1 MLQFEIISVEGTPP
15 RAAPLRADP
24 GSTGPRAHPKASL
37 PPTHAPGTLSV
48 LSYFTRCA
56 SPGPEMGREDRDRA
70 SDEEPEVEDV
80 EADGLLPPLKHVH
93 DYRRVE
99 HELCAARREDAK
111 RLRDLPAGLCNSGNT
126 CFAASALQCLYHTR
140 LLTAHFADEPHPHD
154 SCETPGFCVTCE
166 YQKHVLKA
174 LDAEPRG
181 SFSIGKLTN
190 AIGSIAKHFVRGR
203 QEDSHE
209 YIRGLLDGIHV
220 QALKE
225 FAGEKAEKELD
236 ARTQETTIVHHIFGG
251 YTCGQVECIQCG
263 HVSRNYQSM
272 IDIPVEVTAKSSSG
286 IEASLKS
293 NFLDTEILDGSNKYK
308 CARCRAYVRA
318 EKGGKIHVSP
328 NVLVVPLKRYTM
340 GRFSKITKF
349 VEFPATLD
357 LTPYMS
363 RDAPYE
369 GKSPPTYTLY
379 GVVVHLDWGGSAH
392 SGHYVSYVRLLDGR
406 WCKCDDGRV
415 ETCDESAVLK
425 QKAYLLFY
433 ERDAVRPSCAPTR
446 TRSQQLRVERL
457 VAEREARDRRVRA
470 RREAAKS
477 SGSAS
482 RLSSGTSGTS
492 GVTHSG
498 KVTHAPARDSDDDD
512 ASSDGG
518 DESDGSIA
526 RNNRS
531 TYQGAKGRGLGP
543 TSRHSEGADSD
554 EERIRRDRRRMF
566 PSGTGSPTRP
576 AASNGANDE
585 RREGNGAVDRLAA
598 SLRASTLLGGPDD
611 KFRTTSSSSSSYNS
625 YNSSYNSSSLVHPT
639 SVTRLAPV
647 ERDPRVNID
656 DRRDGYGRGSIVVEV
671 ELPGVASAKEV
682 DAEFTDPSPVRSVLH
697 VRVPGKYKADIRLP
711 AKIDGDKAL
720 GASFS
725 SRKQR
730 ITFTLPVS

>member
-1 MLQFEIISVEGTPP
+1 M
-15 RAAPLRADP
+15 
-24 GSTGPRAHPKASL
+24 
-37 PPTHAPGTLSV
+37 

-318 EKGGKIHVSP
+318 EKGAKIHVSP

-415 ETCDESAVLK
+415 EECDESAVLK

-482 RLSSGTSGTS
+482 RLSSGVGSS

-543 TSRHSEGADSD
+543 TDV
-554 EERIRRDRRRMF
+554 
-566 PSGTGSPTRP
+566 
-576 AASNGANDE
+576 ASF
-585 RREGNGAVDRLAA
+585 
-598 SLRASTLLGGPDD
+598 GG
-611 KFRTTSSSSSSYNS
+611 
-625 YNSSYNSSSLVHPT
+625 
-639 SVTRLAPV
+639 
-647 ERDPRVNID
+647 
-656 DRRDGYGRGSIVVEV
+656 DGFGRG
-671 ELPGVASAKEV
+671 AHSAGSTE
-682 DAEFTDPSPVRSVLH
+682 D
-697 VRVPGKYKADIRLP
+697 VP
-711 AKIDGDKAL
+711 
-720 GASFS
+720 
-725 SRKQR
+725 QR
-730 ITFTLPVS
+730 YR

>member
-1 MLQFEIISVEGTPP
+1 M
-15 RAAPLRADP
+15 
-24 GSTGPRAHPKASL
+24 
-37 PPTHAPGTLSV
+37 

-56 SPGPEMGREDRDRA
+56 SPGPEMDREDRNRV

-80 EADGLLPPLKHVH
+80 EADGLLPPVKHVH
-93 DYRRVE
+93 DYGRVE

-154 SCETPGFCVTCE
+154 SCKNPGFCVTCE

-415 ETCDESAVLK
+415 EETE
-425 QKAYLLFY
+425 
-433 ERDAVRPSCAPTR
+433 
-446 TRSQQLRVERL
+446 
-457 VAEREARDRRVRA
+457 EAT
-470 RREAAKS
+470 K
-477 SGSAS
+477 S
-482 RLSSGTSGTS
+482 RLSSRF
-492 GVTHSG
+492 G
-498 KVTHAPARDSDDDD
+498 KVNAPARDSDDD

-518 DESDGSIA
+518 NDEPNAIA
-526 RNNRS
+526 RARA
-531 TYQGAKGRGLGP
+531 TYLAARGIGP
-543 TSRHSEGADSD
+543 TSREETDSD
-554 EERIRRDRRRMF
+554 DERARRDRRRMF
-566 PSGTGSPTRP
+566 PSGTGSATGSPTRP
-576 AASNGANDE
+576 AASNGAYE
-585 RREGNGAVDRLAA
+585 RGEGGGAVDRLAA
-598 SLRASTLLGGPDD
+598 SVRASTLLGSDD
-611 KFRTTSSSSSSYNS
+611 TAGGRHPRLSS
-625 YNSSYNSSSLVHPT
+625 SSSLVHPT
-639 SVTRLAPV
+639 SAQLSSVSNNGV
-647 ERDPRVNID
+647 ERDPRVSID

-671 ELPGVASAKEV
+671 ELPGVASAREV
-682 DAEFTDPSPVRSVLH
+682 DAEFTDPTPTRSVLH
-697 VRVPGKYKADIRLP
+697 VRVPGKYAADIRLP

>member
-1 MLQFEIISVEGTPP
+1 M
-15 RAAPLRADP
+15 
-24 GSTGPRAHPKASL
+24 
-37 PPTHAPGTLSV
+37 

-56 SPGPEMGREDRDRA
+56 SPGPEMDREDRNRV

-80 EADGLLPPLKHVH
+80 EADGLLPPVKHVH
-93 DYRRVE
+93 DYGRVE

-154 SCETPGFCVTCE
+154 SCKNPGFCVTCE

-174 LDAEPRG
+174 LDSEPRG

-328 NVLVVPLKRYTM
+328 NVLVIPLKRYTM

-415 ETCDESAVLK
+415 EETDEATVLK

-433 ERDAVRPSCAPTR
+433 ERDAVRGCAPSR

-470 RREAAKS
+470 RREEATKS
-477 SGSAS
+477 TRAREEATKS
-482 RLSSGTSGTS
+482 RLSSR
-492 GVTHSG
+492 SG
-498 KVTHAPARDSDDDD
+498 KVNAPARDSDDD

-518 DESDGSIA
+518 NDEPNAIA
-526 RNNRS
+526 RARA
-531 TYQGAKGRGLGP
+531 TYLAARGIGP
-543 TSRHSEGADSD
+543 TSREETDSD
-554 EERIRRDRRRMF
+554 DERARRDRRRMF
-566 PSGTGSPTRP
+566 PSGTGSATGSPTRP
-576 AASNGANDE
+576 VASNGAYE
-585 RREGNGAVDRLAA
+585 RRGEGSGAVDRLAA
-598 SLRASTLLGGPDD
+598 SVRASTLLGSDD
-611 KFRTTSSSSSSYNS
+611 GGRHPRLSSSTTT
-625 YNSSYNSSSLVHPT
+625 SSSLVHPT
-639 SVTRLAPV
+639 SAQLSSVSNNGV
-647 ERDPRVNID
+647 ERDPRVSID

-671 ELPGVASAKEV
+671 ELPGVASAREV
-682 DAEFTDPSPVRSVLH
+682 DAEFTDPTPTRSVLH
-697 VRVPGKYKADIRLP
+697 VRVPGKYAADIRLP

>member
-1 MLQFEIISVEGTPP
+1 M
-15 RAAPLRADP
+15 D
-24 GSTGPRAHPKASL
+24 
-37 PPTHAPGTLSV
+37 
-48 LSYFTRCA
+48 
-56 SPGPEMGREDRDRA
+56 REDRNRV
-70 SDEEPEVEDV
+70 SDEEPEVEEV
-80 EADGLLPPLKHVH
+80 EADGLLPPVKHVH
-93 DYRRVE
+93 DYGRVE

-154 SCETPGFCVTCE
+154 SCKNPGFCVTCE

-174 LDAEPRG
+174 LDSEPRG

-328 NVLVVPLKRYTM
+328 NVLVIPLKRYTM

-415 ETCDESAVLK
+415 EETDEATVLK

-433 ERDAVRPSCAPTR
+433 ERDAVRGCAPSR

-470 RREAAKS
+470 RREEATKS
-477 SGSAS
+477 TRAREEATKS
-482 RLSSGTSGTS
+482 RLSSR
-492 GVTHSG
+492 SG
-498 KVTHAPARDSDDDD
+498 KVNAPARDSDDD

-518 DESDGSIA
+518 NDEPNAIA
-526 RNNRS
+526 RARA
-531 TYQGAKGRGLGP
+531 TYLAARGIGP
-543 TSRHSEGADSD
+543 TSREETDSD
-554 EERIRRDRRRMF
+554 DERARRDRRRMF
-566 PSGTGSPTRP
+566 PSGTGSATGSPTRP
-576 AASNGANDE
+576 VASNGAYA
-585 RREGNGAVDRLAA
+585 G
-598 SLRASTLLGGPDD
+598 
-611 KFRTTSSSSSSYNS
+611 
-625 YNSSYNSSSLVHPT
+625 
-639 SVTRLAPV
+639 
-647 ERDPRVNID
+647 
-656 DRRDGYGRGSIVVEV
+656 
-671 ELPGVASAKEV
+671 
-682 DAEFTDPSPVRSVLH
+682 
-697 VRVPGKYKADIRLP
+697 
-711 AKIDGDKAL
+711 
-720 GASFS
+720 
-725 SRKQR
+725 
-730 ITFTLPVS
+730 

>member
-1 MLQFEIISVEGTPP
+1 M
-15 RAAPLRADP
+15 
-24 GSTGPRAHPKASL
+24 
-37 PPTHAPGTLSV
+37 

-56 SPGPEMGREDRDRA
+56 SPGPEMDREDRNRV

-80 EADGLLPPLKHVH
+80 EADGLLPPVKHVH
-93 DYRRVE
+93 DYGRVE

-140 LLTAHFADEPHPHD
+140 LLTAHFADEPHPHE
-154 SCETPGFCVTCE
+154 SCKNPGFCVTCE

-174 LDAEPRG
+174 LDSEPRG

-328 NVLVVPLKRYTM
+328 NVLVIPLKRYTM

-415 ETCDESAVLK
+415 EETDEATVLK

-433 ERDAVRPSCAPTR
+433 ERDAVRGCAPSR

-470 RREAAKS
+470 RREEATKS
-477 SGSAS
+477 
-482 RLSSGTSGTS
+482 T
-492 GVTHSG
+492 
-498 KVTHAPARDSDDDD
+498 KVPILITVDS
-512 ASSDGG
+512 
-518 DESDGSIA
+518 
-526 RNNRS
+526 
-531 TYQGAKGRGLGP
+531 Q
-543 TSRHSEGADSD
+543 
-554 EERIRRDRRRMF
+554 
-566 PSGTGSPTRP
+566 
-576 AASNGANDE
+576 
-585 RREGNGAVDRLAA
+585 
-598 SLRASTLLGGPDD
+598 
-611 KFRTTSSSSSSYNS
+611 
-625 YNSSYNSSSLVHPT
+625 
-639 SVTRLAPV
+639 
-647 ERDPRVNID
+647 
-656 DRRDGYGRGSIVVEV
+656 
-671 ELPGVASAKEV
+671 
-682 DAEFTDPSPVRSVLH
+682 
-697 VRVPGKYKADIRLP
+697 
-711 AKIDGDKAL
+711 
-720 GASFS
+720 
-725 SRKQR
+725 
-730 ITFTLPVS
+730 